1 MTFLEYKTREGDI
14 INSHHNGSITRDVM
28 YKLLED
34 NRKAYN
40 ECQDRRERNRPTST
54 FPNWTSRAEEA
65 LAKMKAKQAKVGG
78 WAKARISE
86 DGENVLIV
94 KGSLLLATLSILEAR
109 LLAAQILSLTNPKIK
124 RS

>member
-1 MTFLEYKTREGDI
+1 
-14 INSHHNGSITRDVM
+14 M
-28 YKLLED
+28 YKMLED

-40 ECQDRRERNRPTST
+40 ECQERRERNRQTST
-54 FPNWTSRAEEA
+54 FPNWTNRAEEA

-94 KGSLLLATLSILEAR
+94 KGPLLLSTLSILEAR
-109 LLAAQILSLTNPKIK
+109 LLAAQILSLTNKQRRK
-124 RS
+124 

>member
-1 MTFLEYKTREGDI
+1 
-14 INSHHNGSITRDVM
+14 M

-40 ECQDRRERNRPTST
+40 ECQDRREHNRPTST
-54 FPNWTSRAEEA
+54 FPDWTNRAEEA

-109 LLAAQILSLTNPKIK
+109 LLAAQILSLTNPKTMKKGGK
-124 RS
+124 R

>member
-1 MTFLEYKTREGDI
+1 
-14 INSHHNGSITRDVM
+14 M

-54 FPNWTSRAEEA
+54 FPNWTNRAEEA

-78 WAKARISE
+78 RAKARISE
-86 DGENVLIV
+86 DGGNVLIV

>member
-1 MTFLEYKTREGDI
+1 
-14 INSHHNGSITRDVM
+14 M
-28 YKLLED
+28 YKMLED

-54 FPNWTSRAEEA
+54 FPNWTNRAEEA